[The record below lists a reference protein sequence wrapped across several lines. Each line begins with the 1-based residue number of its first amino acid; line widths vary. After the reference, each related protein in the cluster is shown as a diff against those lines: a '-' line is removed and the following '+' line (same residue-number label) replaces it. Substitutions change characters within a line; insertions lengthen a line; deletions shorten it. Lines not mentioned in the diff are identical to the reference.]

1 MARAY
6 PGGVLKLLLVVILVA
21 VVIYLATRAIQRRGI
36 APAPTRRPTQQRR
49 IIAPDDDPEFLRDL
63 ERKRRHPE
71 DPDS

>member
-1 MARAY
+1 
-6 PGGVLKLLLVVILVA
+6 VLKLLLVVILVA

-36 APAPTRRPTQQRR
+36 APAPARRSTQQRR